1 MIRIMIVDDHQ
12 IVREGLK
19 MILELEE
26 DIAVMGIATSG
37 FEALEMAGKCNPDI
51 VFMDIKMSG
60 VSGIE
65 ATRLL
70 CNKFPGIK
78 VIMLTVY
85 NDTSY
90 IMQAIQAGAKAYVL
104 KNAGRKDLVEIIR
117 KVQRGDQVLDPA
129 LTEKLFDRFRDDS
142 VANTSSSKPILTKRE
157 LEVLAGLVSGW
168 NDKQIGDNLHIS
180 THTARTHIKNIY
192 KKLGVS
198 SRSQAAVM
206 ALKLGLVESR

>member
-1 MIRIMIVDDHQ
+1 MIVDDHQ

-19 MILELEE
+19 MILELED
-26 DIAVMGIATSG
+26 DIAVKGIATSG
-37 FEALEMAGKCNPDI
+37 LEALEMAGKCNPDI

-104 KNAGRKDLVEIIR
+104 KNAGRKELIEIIR
-117 KVQRGDQVLDPA
+117 KVQRGDQILDPA

-142 VANTSSSKPILTKRE
+142 VADTSSSKPILTKRE

-180 THTARTHIKNIY
+180 THTARTHIKHIY